1 MKSFP
6 DIIISYLELLRFRM
20 AGKDSTSSDLK
31 RSLGLR
37 HVFVLSTGGT
47 ISAGLFFLPS
57 FAVDKAG
64 PSAVL
69 AYLVAGLLAL
79 PAMLSVSELSTAM
92 PRAGGLYYFLARAL
106 GPAGGTLSGVST
118 WVSLVMKDAFA
129 LVGMSAYLNLIVD
142 LPAKPTAIC
151 LIAFFTILNIVGSK
165 TSASLQMGMVAFL
178 LAVMGWYM
186 IAGIPEASNGLGDF
200 DPFFTSGSGG
210 FIAAIGLVFISY
222 GGLTKV
228 ASIAEEVED
237 PSKNIPLG
245 VILSLIVST
254 IVYTVGV
261 LVAVAAVPAETLIT
275 DQAPLH
281 TAAEYFMPAIGAGF
295 VIAAALAAFASAAN
309 AGILAAARY
318 PMAMSRDGLMNSR
331 FLELSRFGTPVWG
344 IVLTGAGMG
353 FVVVAFGA
361 GAIAKLAS
369 AFVLVKLG
377 LVNLAVIV
385 LRSAKISSYAPGFK
399 TPFYPFTQIVGIC
412 ISIYLIVKLGTFP
425 LLLVC
430 AATLMTLLWYHFIG
444 KKKAT
449 QKAGAIHHIYERLGR
464 SADTSVDREISAA
477 MQSHGLRSEDDY
489 AGLVARASV
498 LYVPK
503 DGDINLAA
511 TRASQVLSNRIGIE
525 AEKVNEQF
533 LKSGS
538 LWIQPSK
545 THPTATPVAFF
556 DDAVDDHLV
565 IVKSEAGIIIP
576 VEWGGRNERVNALF
590 FLAGTTAK
598 PGRVLRL
605 AGELAGYLDDDK
617 SAVSLDAAHEAEVK
631 DGLLPGLE
639 IGQYPLLPETSM
651 RSLIGKKVG
660 DLTLDKDLHI
670 EAIRRGETV
679 LRADPSTELI
689 ADDQL
694 TIIGPIGELPGSEEL
709 ADSV

>member
-1 MKSFP
+1 
-6 DIIISYLELLRFRM
+6 M
-20 AGKDSTSSDLK
+20 AGKDSSSSDLQ

-178 LAVMGWYM
+178 LGIMGWYM
-186 IAGIPEASNGLGDF
+186 IAGLPDTNSGLGDF
-200 DPFFTSGSGG
+200 DPFFASGSGG
-210 FIAAIGLVFISY
+210 FVAAIGLVFVSY

-245 VILSLIVST
+245 VIVSLFVST
-254 IVYTVGV
+254 VVYTVGV
-261 LVAVAAVPAETLIT
+261 LVAVAVVPADDLIV

-281 TAAEYFMPAIGAGF
+281 TAAEYFMPAVGAGF

-318 PMAMSRDGLMNSR
+318 PMAMSRDGLMSTK
-331 FLELSRFGTPVWG
+331 FLELSRFGTPIWG
-344 IVLTGAGMG
+344 IILTGAGMS
-353 FVVVAFGA
+353 FVVIAFGA

-369 AFVLVKLG
+369 AFVLVKLA

-399 TPFYPFTQIVGIC
+399 TPLYPFTQILGIG
-412 ISIYLIVKLGTFP
+412 ISLYLIVKLGSFP
-425 LLLVC
+425 LILVC
-430 AATLMTLLWYHFIG
+430 AATLLTLIWYHFIG

-449 QKAGAIHHIYERLGR
+449 QTAGAIHHIYERLGR
-464 SADTSVDREISAA
+464 AADTSVDREISAA

-489 AGLVARASV
+489 AGLIARASV
-498 LYVPK
+498 LYVPN
-503 DGDINLAA
+503 DGDIDLAA
-511 TRASQVLSNRIGIE
+511 TRASQVLGHRIGID
-525 AEKVNEQF
+525 ADTVNEQF
-533 LKSGS
+533 LETGS
-538 LWIQPSK
+538 LWIQPSQ

-556 DDAVDDHLV
+556 DDAEDDHLV
-565 IVKSEAGIIIP
+565 IVKSEAGIVIP
-576 VEWGGRNERVNALF
+576 AEWGGRNERVNALF
-590 FLAGTTAK
+590 FLAGTTVK
-598 PGRVLRL
+598 PGRALRL
-605 AGELAGYLDDDK
+605 AGELAGYLDDNK

-639 IGQYPLLPETSM
+639 IGQYPLLPETAL
-651 RSLIGKKVG
+651 RSLIGKRVG

-670 EAIRRGETV
+670 EAIRRDERV
-679 LRADPSTELI
+679 LRADPDTELL

-694 TIIGPIGELPGSEEL
+694 TIIGPIGELPGSDEL
-709 ADSV
+709 ANSA

>member
-1 MKSFP
+1 
-6 DIIISYLELLRFRM
+6 M
-20 AGKDSTSSDLK
+20 AGKDSSAKDLQ

-151 LIAFFTILNIVGSK
+151 LIAFFTILNIIGSK

-178 LAVMGWYM
+178 LIIMGWYM
-186 IAGIPEASNGLGDF
+186 VAGLPDTNSGLGDF

-210 FIAAIGLVFISY
+210 FIAAIGLVFVSY

-237 PSKNIPLG
+237 PSRNIPLG

-254 IVYTVGV
+254 VIYTVGV
-261 LVAVAAVPAETLIT
+261 LVAVAVVPASDLIE
-275 DQAPLH
+275 DEAPLH
-281 TAAEYFMPAIGAGF
+281 TAAEYFMPAAGAGF
-295 VIAAALAAFASAAN
+295 VIAAALVAFAAAAN

-318 PMAMSRDGLMNSR
+318 PMAMSRDGLMHTK
-331 FLELSRFGTPVWG
+331 FLELSKFGTPIWG
-344 IVLTGAGMG
+344 IILTGAGMA
-353 FVVVAFGA
+353 FVVLVFGA

-369 AFVLVKLG
+369 AFVLVKLA

-399 TPFYPFTQIVGIC
+399 TPLYPFTQIIGIA
-412 ISIYLIVKLGTFP
+412 ISLYLIVKLGTFP
-425 LLLVC
+425 FLLVC
-430 AATLMTLLWYHFIG
+430 VATLATLLWYQFIG
-444 KKKAT
+444 AKKVT
-449 QKAGAIHHIYERLGR
+449 QSAGAIHHIYERLGR
-464 SADTSVDREISAA
+464 AADTSVDREISAA

-489 AGLVARASV
+489 AGLIARASV
-498 LYVPK
+498 LSVPH
-503 DGDINLAA
+503 DGDIDLAA
-511 TRASQVLSNRIGIE
+511 TRASQVLGNRIGID
-525 AEKVNEQF
+525 ADKVNDRF
-533 LKSGS
+533 LETGS
-538 LWIQPSK
+538 LWIQPSQ

-556 DDAVDDHLV
+556 DAAEDDHLV
-565 IVKSEAGIIIP
+565 IVKSEEGITIP
-576 VEWGGRNERVNALF
+576 AEWGGRNERVNALF

-598 PGRVLRL
+598 PGRALRL
-605 AGELAGYLDDDK
+605 AGELAGYLDDNK
-617 SAVSLDAAHEAEVK
+617 SAVSLDATHEAQVK
-631 DGLLPGLE
+631 DALLPGLE
-639 IGQYPLLPETSM
+639 IGQYPLLPETTM

-660 DLTLDKDLHI
+660 DLDLDTDLHI
-670 EAIRRGETV
+670 EAIRRGEQV
-679 LRADPSTELI
+679 LRADLDTELL

-694 TIIGPIGELPGSEEL
+694 TIIGPAGELPGTDEL
-709 ADSV
+709 ANSV

>member
-1 MKSFP
+1 
-6 DIIISYLELLRFRM
+6 M
-20 AGKDSTSSDLK
+20 AGKDSSAKDLQ

-151 LIAFFTILNIVGSK
+151 LIAFFTILNIIGSK

-178 LAVMGWYM
+178 LIIMGWYM
-186 IAGIPEASNGLGDF
+186 VAGLPDTNSGLGDF
-200 DPFFTSGSGG
+200 DPFFNSGSGG
-210 FIAAIGLVFISY
+210 FIAAIGLVFVSY

-237 PSKNIPLG
+237 PSRNIPLG

-254 IVYTVGV
+254 VIYTVGV
-261 LVAVAAVPAETLIT
+261 LVAVAVVPASDLIE
-275 DQAPLH
+275 DEAPLH
-281 TAAEYFMPAIGAGF
+281 TAAEYFMPAAGAGF
-295 VIAAALAAFASAAN
+295 VIAAALVAFAAAAN

-318 PMAMSRDGLMNSR
+318 PMAMSRDGLMHTK
-331 FLELSRFGTPVWG
+331 FLELSKFGTPIWG
-344 IVLTGAGMG
+344 IILTGAGMA
-353 FVVVAFGA
+353 FVVLVFGA

-369 AFVLVKLG
+369 AFVLVKLA

-399 TPFYPFTQIVGIC
+399 TPLYPFTQIIGIA
-412 ISIYLIVKLGTFP
+412 ISLYLIVKLGTFP
-425 LLLVC
+425 FLLVC
-430 AATLMTLLWYHFIG
+430 VATLATLLWYQFIG
-444 KKKAT
+444 AKKVT
-449 QKAGAIHHIYERLGR
+449 QSAGAIHHIYERLGR
-464 SADTSVDREISAA
+464 AADTSVDREISAA

-489 AGLVARASV
+489 AGLIARASV
-498 LYVPK
+498 LSVPH
-503 DGDINLAA
+503 DGDIDLAA
-511 TRASQVLSNRIGIE
+511 TRASQVLGNRIGID
-525 AEKVNEQF
+525 ADTVNDRF
-533 LKSGS
+533 LETGS
-538 LWIQPSK
+538 LWIQPSQ

-556 DDAVDDHLV
+556 DAAEDDHLV
-565 IVKSEAGIIIP
+565 IVKSEEGITIP
-576 VEWGGRNERVNALF
+576 AEWGGRNERVNALF

-598 PGRVLRL
+598 PGRALRL
-605 AGELAGYLDDDK
+605 AGELAGYLDDNK
-617 SAVSLDAAHEAEVK
+617 SAVSLDATHEAQVK
-631 DGLLPGLE
+631 DALLPGLE
-639 IGQYPLLPETSM
+639 IGQYPLLPETTM

-660 DLTLDKDLHI
+660 DLDLDTDLHI
-670 EAIRRGETV
+670 EAIRRGEQV
-679 LRADPSTELI
+679 LRADLDTELI

-694 TIIGPIGELPGSEEL
+694 TIIGPAGELPGTDEL
-709 ADSV
+709 ANSV

>member
-1 MKSFP
+1 
-6 DIIISYLELLRFRM
+6 M
-20 AGKDSTSSDLK
+20 AGKDSSSSDLQ

-79 PAMLSVSELSTAM
+79 PDMLSVSELSTAM

-106 GPAGGTLSGVST
+106 GPAGGTLSAVST
-118 WVSLVMKDAFA
+118 WVSLIMKDAFA

-151 LIAFFTILNIVGSK
+151 LIAFFTVLNIVGSK

-178 LAVMGWYM
+178 LGIMGWYM
-186 IAGIPEASNGLGDF
+186 IAGLPDTNSGLGDF
-200 DPFFTSGSGG
+200 DPFFTSGSSG
-210 FIAAIGLVFISY
+210 FVAAIGLVFVSY

-245 VILSLIVST
+245 VIVSLFVST
-254 IVYTVGV
+254 VVYTVGV
-261 LVAVAAVPAETLIT
+261 LVAVAVVPADDLIV

-281 TAAEYFMPAIGAGF
+281 TAAEYFMPAVGAGF

-318 PMAMSRDGLMNSR
+318 PMAMSRDGLMSTK
-331 FLELSRFGTPVWG
+331 FLELSRFGTPIWG
-344 IVLTGAGMG
+344 IILTGAGMS
-353 FVVVAFGA
+353 FVVIAFGA

-369 AFVLVKLG
+369 AFVLVKLA

-399 TPFYPFTQIVGIC
+399 TPLYPFTQILGIG
-412 ISIYLIVKLGTFP
+412 ISLYLIVKLGSFP
-425 LLLVC
+425 LILVC
-430 AATLMTLLWYHFIG
+430 AATLLTLIWYHFIG
-444 KKKAT
+444 KTKAT
-449 QKAGAIHHIYERLGR
+449 QTAGAIHHIYERLGR
-464 SADTSVDREISAA
+464 AADTSVDREISAA

-489 AGLVARASV
+489 AGLIARASV
-498 LYVPK
+498 LYVPN
-503 DGDINLAA
+503 DGDIDLAA
-511 TRASQVLSNRIGIE
+511 TRASQVLGHRIGID
-525 AEKVNEQF
+525 ADTVNEQF
-533 LKSGS
+533 LETGS
-538 LWIQPSK
+538 LWIQPSQ

-556 DDAVDDHLV
+556 DDAEDDHLV
-565 IVKSEAGIIIP
+565 IVKSEAGIVIP
-576 VEWGGRNERVNALF
+576 AEWGGRNERVNALF
-590 FLAGTTAK
+590 FLAGTTVK
-598 PGRVLRL
+598 PGRALRL
-605 AGELAGYLDDDK
+605 AGELAGYLDDNK

-639 IGQYPLLPETSM
+639 IGQYPLLPETAL
-651 RSLIGKKVG
+651 RSLIGKRVG

-670 EAIRRGETV
+670 EAIRRDERV
-679 LRADPSTELI
+679 LRADPDTELL

-694 TIIGPIGELPGSEEL
+694 TIIGPIGELPGSDEL
-709 ADSV
+709 ANSA

>member
-1 MKSFP
+1 
-6 DIIISYLELLRFRM
+6 M
-20 AGKDSTSSDLK
+20 AGKDSSAKDLQ

-151 LIAFFTILNIVGSK
+151 LIAFFTILNIIGSK

-178 LAVMGWYM
+178 LIIMGWYM
-186 IAGIPEASNGLGDF
+186 VAGLPDTNSGLGDF

-210 FIAAIGLVFISY
+210 FIAAIGLVFVSY

-237 PSKNIPLG
+237 PSRNIPLG

-254 IVYTVGV
+254 VIYTVGV
-261 LVAVAAVPAETLIT
+261 LVAVAVVPASDLIE
-275 DQAPLH
+275 DEAPLH
-281 TAAEYFMPAIGAGF
+281 TAAEYFMPAAGAGF
-295 VIAAALAAFASAAN
+295 VIAAALVAFAAAAN

-318 PMAMSRDGLMNSR
+318 PMAMSRDGLMHTK
-331 FLELSRFGTPVWG
+331 FLELSKFGTPIWG
-344 IVLTGAGMG
+344 IILTGAGMA
-353 FVVVAFGA
+353 FVVLVFGA

-369 AFVLVKLG
+369 AFVLVKLA

-399 TPFYPFTQIVGIC
+399 TPLYPFTQIIGIA
-412 ISIYLIVKLGTFP
+412 ISLYLIVKLGTFP
-425 LLLVC
+425 FLLVC
-430 AATLMTLLWYHFIG
+430 VATLATLLWYQFIG
-444 KKKAT
+444 AKKVT
-449 QKAGAIHHIYERLGR
+449 QSAGAIHHIYERLGR
-464 SADTSVDREISAA
+464 AADTSVDREISAA

-489 AGLVARASV
+489 AGLIARASV
-498 LYVPK
+498 LSVPH
-503 DGDINLAA
+503 DGDIDLAA
-511 TRASQVLSNRIGIE
+511 TRASQVLGNRIGID
-525 AEKVNEQF
+525 ADKVNDRF
-533 LKSGS
+533 LETGS
-538 LWIQPSK
+538 LWIQPSQ

-556 DDAVDDHLV
+556 DAAEDDHLV
-565 IVKSEAGIIIP
+565 IVKSEEGITIP
-576 VEWGGRNERVNALF
+576 AEWGGRNERVNALF

-598 PGRVLRL
+598 PGRALRL
-605 AGELAGYLDDDK
+605 AGELAGYLDDNK
-617 SAVSLDAAHEAEVK
+617 SAVSLDATHEAQVK
-631 DGLLPGLE
+631 DALLPGLE
-639 IGQYPLLPETSM
+639 IGQYPLLPETTM
-651 RSLIGKKVG
+651 RTLIGKKVG
-660 DLTLDKDLHI
+660 DLDLDTDLHI
-670 EAIRRGETV
+670 EAIRRGEQV
-679 LRADPSTELI
+679 LRADLDTELL

-694 TIIGPIGELPGSEEL
+694 TIIGPAGELPDTDEL
-709 ADSV
+709 ANSV

>member
-1 MKSFP
+1 
-6 DIIISYLELLRFRM
+6 M
-20 AGKDSTSSDLK
+20 AGKDSSSSDLQ

-106 GPAGGTLSGVST
+106 GPAGGTLSAVST

-151 LIAFFTILNIVGSK
+151 LIAFFTVLNIVGSK

-178 LAVMGWYM
+178 LGIMGWYM
-186 IAGIPEASNGLGDF
+186 IAGLPDTNSGLGDF
-200 DPFFTSGSGG
+200 DPFFTSGSSG
-210 FIAAIGLVFISY
+210 FIAAIGLVFVSY

-245 VILSLIVST
+245 VIVSLFVST
-254 IVYTVGV
+254 VVYTVGV
-261 LVAVAAVPAETLIT
+261 LVAVAVVPADDLIV

-281 TAAEYFMPAIGAGF
+281 TAAEYFMPAVGAGF

-318 PMAMSRDGLMNSR
+318 PMAMSRDGLMSTK
-331 FLELSRFGTPVWG
+331 FLELSRFGTPIWG
-344 IVLTGAGMG
+344 IILTGAGMS
-353 FVVVAFGA
+353 FVVIAFGA

-369 AFVLVKLG
+369 AFVLVKLA

-399 TPFYPFTQIVGIC
+399 TPLYPFTQILGIG
-412 ISIYLIVKLGTFP
+412 ISLYLIVKLGSFP
-425 LLLVC
+425 LILVC
-430 AATLMTLLWYHFIG
+430 AATLLTLIWYHFIG

-449 QKAGAIHHIYERLGR
+449 QTAGAIHHIYERLGR
-464 SADTSVDREISAA
+464 AADTSVDREISAA

-489 AGLVARASV
+489 AGLIARASV
-498 LYVPK
+498 LYVPN
-503 DGDINLAA
+503 DGDIDLAA
-511 TRASQVLSNRIGIE
+511 TRASQVLGHRIGID
-525 AEKVNEQF
+525 ADTVNEQF
-533 LKSGS
+533 LETGS
-538 LWIQPSK
+538 LWIQPSQ

-556 DDAVDDHLV
+556 DDAEDDHLV
-565 IVKSEAGIIIP
+565 IVKSEAGIVIP
-576 VEWGGRNERVNALF
+576 AEWGGRNERVNALF

-598 PGRVLRL
+598 PGRALRL
-605 AGELAGYLDDDK
+605 AGELAGYLDDNK

-639 IGQYPLLPETSM
+639 IGQYPLLPETAL
-651 RSLIGKKVG
+651 RSLIGKRVG

-670 EAIRRGETV
+670 EAIRRDERV
-679 LRADPSTELI
+679 LRADPDTELL

-694 TIIGPIGELPGSEEL
+694 TIIGPIGELPGSDEL
-709 ADSV
+709 ANSA

>member
-1 MKSFP
+1 
-6 DIIISYLELLRFRM
+6 M
-20 AGKDSTSSDLK
+20 ADKDSSAKDLQ

-151 LIAFFTILNIVGSK
+151 LIAFFTILNIIGSK

-178 LAVMGWYM
+178 LIIMGWYM
-186 IAGIPEASNGLGDF
+186 VAGLPDTNSGLGDF

-210 FIAAIGLVFISY
+210 FIAAIGLVFVSY

-237 PSKNIPLG
+237 PSRNIPLG

-254 IVYTVGV
+254 VIYTVGV
-261 LVAVAAVPAETLIT
+261 LVAVAVVPASDLIE
-275 DQAPLH
+275 DEAPLH
-281 TAAEYFMPAIGAGF
+281 TAAEYFMPAAGAGF
-295 VIAAALAAFASAAN
+295 VIAAALVAFAAAAN

-318 PMAMSRDGLMNSR
+318 PMAMSRDGLMHTK
-331 FLELSRFGTPVWG
+331 FLELSKFGTPIWG
-344 IVLTGAGMG
+344 IILTGAGMA
-353 FVVVAFGA
+353 FVVLVFGA

-369 AFVLVKLG
+369 AFVLVKLA

-399 TPFYPFTQIVGIC
+399 TPLYPFTQIIGIA
-412 ISIYLIVKLGTFP
+412 ISLYLIVKLGTFP
-425 LLLVC
+425 FLLVC
-430 AATLMTLLWYHFIG
+430 VATLATLLWYQFIG
-444 KKKAT
+444 AKKVT
-449 QKAGAIHHIYERLGR
+449 QSAGAIHHIYERLGR
-464 SADTSVDREISAA
+464 AADTSVDREISAA

-489 AGLVARASV
+489 AGLIARASV
-498 LYVPK
+498 LSVPH
-503 DGDINLAA
+503 DGDIDLAA
-511 TRASQVLSNRIGIE
+511 TRASQVLGNRIGID
-525 AEKVNEQF
+525 ADTVNDRF
-533 LKSGS
+533 LETGS
-538 LWIQPSK
+538 LWIQPSQ

-556 DDAVDDHLV
+556 DAAEDDHLV
-565 IVKSEAGIIIP
+565 IVKSEEGITIP
-576 VEWGGRNERVNALF
+576 AEWGGRNERVNALF

-598 PGRVLRL
+598 PGRALRL
-605 AGELAGYLDDDK
+605 AGELAGYLDDNK
-617 SAVSLDAAHEAEVK
+617 SAVSLDATHEAQVK
-631 DGLLPGLE
+631 DALLPGLE
-639 IGQYPLLPETSM
+639 IGQYPLLPETTM
-651 RSLIGKKVG
+651 RTLIGKKVG
-660 DLTLDKDLHI
+660 DLDLDTDLHI
-670 EAIRRGETV
+670 EAIRRGEQV
-679 LRADPSTELI
+679 LRADLDTELL

-694 TIIGPIGELPGSEEL
+694 TIIGPAGELPGTDEL
-709 ADSV
+709 ANSV

>member
-1 MKSFP
+1 
-6 DIIISYLELLRFRM
+6 M
-20 AGKDSTSSDLK
+20 ASKDSSSTDLE

-151 LIAFFTILNIVGSK
+151 LIAFFTALNIVGSK
-165 TSASLQMGMVAFL
+165 TSASIQMGMVAFL
-178 LAVMGWYM
+178 LAVMAWYM
-186 IAGIPEASNGLGDF
+186 IAGLPETSSGLGDF

-210 FIAAIGLVFISY
+210 FIAAIGLVFVSY

-237 PSKNIPLG
+237 PSRNIPLG

-261 LVAVAAVPAETLIT
+261 LVAVAVVPAGDLIT
-275 DQAPLH
+275 DKAPLH
-281 TAAEYFMPAIGAGF
+281 TAAEMFMSSAGAGF
-295 VIAAALAAFASAAN
+295 IIAAAMVAFAAAAN

-318 PMAMSRDGLMNSR
+318 PMAMSRDGLMSPR
-331 FLELSRFGTPVWG
+331 FLEMSRFGTPLWG
-344 IVLTGAGMG
+344 IILTGAGMV
-353 FVVVAFGA
+353 FIVVAFGA

-369 AFVLVKLG
+369 AFVLVKLA

-385 LRSAKISSYAPGFK
+385 LRSAKISSYAPGFR
-399 TPFYPFTQIVGIC
+399 TPLYPFTQLVGIG
-412 ISIYLIVKLGTFP
+412 ISLYLIVKLGTFP

-430 AATLMTLLWYHFIG
+430 GATVATLLWYQIFGRDRVTHS
-444 KKKAT
+444 
-449 QKAGAIHHIYERLGR
+449 AGAIHHVFKRFGEA
-464 SADTSVDREISAA
+464 ADTRVDREISAA

-489 AGLVARASV
+489 AGLIARAAVISI
-498 LYVPK
+498 PA
-503 DGDINLAA
+503 DGDISDAA
-511 TRASQVLSNRIGIE
+511 TRASQVLGNRIGTG
-525 AEKVNEQF
+525 AEQVNERF
-533 LKSGS
+533 LETGS
-538 LWIQPSK
+538 LWIQPSE

-556 DDAVDDHLV
+556 DESEDDHLV
-565 IVKSEAGIIIP
+565 IVRSENGIVIP
-576 VEWGGRNERVNALF
+576 SEWGGRNERVNALF
-590 FLAGTTAK
+590 FLAGTSKK
-598 PGRVLRL
+598 PGRALRL
-605 AGELAGYLDDDK
+605 AGELADYLHGGA
-617 SAVSLDAAHEAEVK
+617 SAISKDAAYESEVK
-631 DGLLPGLE
+631 QALLPGLE
-639 IGQYPLLPETSM
+639 IGQYPLLPETAM
-651 RSLIGKKVG
+651 GSLIGRRVG
-660 DLTLDKDLHI
+660 EINLHAELHI
-670 EAIRRGETV
+670 EAIRRGESV
-679 LRADPSTELI
+679 LRADPETVLM

-694 TIIGPIGELPGSEEL
+694 TIIGPTGMLPGGEDIANML
-709 ADSV
+709 

>member
-1 MKSFP
+1 
-6 DIIISYLELLRFRM
+6 M

>member
-186 IAGIPEASNGLGDF
+186 IAGTPEVSNGLGDF

-660 DLTLDKDLHI
+660 DLTLDKDLHV

>member
-1 MKSFP
+1 
-6 DIIISYLELLRFRM
+6 M
-20 AGKDSTSSDLK
+20 AGKDSSSSDLQ

-106 GPAGGTLSGVST
+106 GPAGGTLSAVST
-118 WVSLVMKDAFA
+118 WVSLIMKDAFA

-151 LIAFFTILNIVGSK
+151 LIAFFTVLNIVGSK

-178 LAVMGWYM
+178 LGIMGWYM
-186 IAGIPEASNGLGDF
+186 IAGLPDTNSGLGDF
-200 DPFFTSGSGG
+200 DPFFTSGSSG
-210 FIAAIGLVFISY
+210 FVAAIGLVFVSY

-237 PSKNIPLG
+237 PSRNIPLG
-245 VILSLIVST
+245 VIVSLFVST

-261 LVAVAAVPAETLIT
+261 LVAVAVVPADDLIV

-281 TAAEYFMPAIGAGF
+281 TAAEYFMPAVGAGF

-318 PMAMSRDGLMNSR
+318 PMAMSRDGLMSIK
-331 FLELSRFGTPVWG
+331 FLELSRFGTPIWG
-344 IVLTGAGMG
+344 IILTGAGMS
-353 FVVVAFGA
+353 FVVIAFGA

-369 AFVLVKLG
+369 AFVLVKLA

-399 TPFYPFTQIVGIC
+399 TPLYPFTQILGIG
-412 ISIYLIVKLGTFP
+412 ISLYLIVKLGSFP
-425 LLLVC
+425 LILVC
-430 AATLMTLLWYHFIG
+430 AATLLTLIWYHFIG

-449 QKAGAIHHIYERLGR
+449 QTAGAIHHIYERLGR
-464 SADTSVDREISAA
+464 AADTSVDREISAA

-489 AGLVARASV
+489 AGLIARASV
-498 LYVPK
+498 LYVPN
-503 DGDINLAA
+503 DGDIDLAA
-511 TRASQVLSNRIGIE
+511 TRASQVLGHRIGID
-525 AEKVNEQF
+525 ADTVNDQF
-533 LKSGS
+533 LETGS
-538 LWIQPSK
+538 LWIQPSQ
-545 THPTATPVAFF
+545 TYPTATPVAFF
-556 DDAVDDHLV
+556 DDAEDDHLV
-565 IVKSEAGIIIP
+565 IVKSEAGIVIP
-576 VEWGGRNERVNALF
+576 AEWGGRNERVNALF
-590 FLAGTTAK
+590 FLAGTTVK
-598 PGRVLRL
+598 PGRALRL
-605 AGELAGYLDDDK
+605 AGELAGYLDDNK

-639 IGQYPLLPETSM
+639 IGQYPLLPETAL
-651 RSLIGKKVG
+651 RSLIGKRVG

-670 EAIRRGETV
+670 EAIRRDERV
-679 LRADPSTELI
+679 LRADPDTELL

-694 TIIGPIGELPGSEEL
+694 TIIGPIGELPGSDEL
-709 ADSV
+709 ANSA

>member
-1 MKSFP
+1 
-6 DIIISYLELLRFRM
+6 M
-20 AGKDSTSSDLK
+20 ADKDSSAKDLQ

-151 LIAFFTILNIVGSK
+151 LIAFFTILNIIGSK

-178 LAVMGWYM
+178 LIVMGWYM
-186 IAGIPEASNGLGDF
+186 VAGLPDTNSGLGDF

-210 FIAAIGLVFISY
+210 FIAAIGLVFVSY
-222 GGLTKV
+222 GGLTQV

-237 PSKNIPLG
+237 PSRNIPLG

-254 IVYTVGV
+254 VIYTVGV
-261 LVAVAAVPAETLIT
+261 LVAVAVVPASDLIE
-275 DQAPLH
+275 DESPLH
-281 TAAEYFMPAIGAGF
+281 TAAKYFIPAVGAGF
-295 VIAAALAAFASAAN
+295 VIAAALVAFAAAAN

-318 PMAMSRDGLMNSR
+318 PMAMSRDGLMHTK
-331 FLELSRFGTPVWG
+331 FLELSKFGTPIWG
-344 IVLTGAGMG
+344 IILTGAGMA
-353 FVVVAFGA
+353 FVVLVFGA

-369 AFVLVKLG
+369 AFVLVKLA

-399 TPFYPFTQIVGIC
+399 TPLYPFTQIIGIA
-412 ISIYLIVKLGTFP
+412 ISLYLIVKLGTFP
-425 LLLVC
+425 FLLVC
-430 AATLMTLLWYHFIG
+430 VATLATLLWYQFIG
-444 KKKAT
+444 AKKVT
-449 QKAGAIHHIYERLGR
+449 QSAGAIHHIYERLGR
-464 SADTSVDREISAA
+464 AADTSVDREISAA

-489 AGLVARASV
+489 AGLIARASV
-498 LYVPK
+498 LSVPH
-503 DGDINLAA
+503 DGDIDLAA
-511 TRASQVLSNRIGIE
+511 TRASQVLGNRIGID
-525 AEKVNEQF
+525 ADKVNDRF
-533 LKSGS
+533 LETGS
-538 LWIQPSK
+538 LWIQPSQ

-556 DDAVDDHLV
+556 DAAEDDHLV
-565 IVKSEAGIIIP
+565 IVKSEEGITIP
-576 VEWGGRNERVNALF
+576 AEWGGRNERVNALF

-598 PGRVLRL
+598 PGRALRL
-605 AGELAGYLDDDK
+605 AGELAGYLDDNK
-617 SAVSLDAAHEAEVK
+617 SAVSLDATHEAQVK
-631 DGLLPGLE
+631 DALLPGLE
-639 IGQYPLLPETSM
+639 IGQYPLLPETTM
-651 RSLIGKKVG
+651 RTLIGKKVG
-660 DLTLDKDLHI
+660 DLDLDTDLHI
-670 EAIRRGETV
+670 EAIRRGEQV
-679 LRADPSTELI
+679 LRADLDTELL

-694 TIIGPIGELPGSEEL
+694 TIIGPAGELPGTDEL
-709 ADSV
+709 ANSV

>member
-1 MKSFP
+1 
-6 DIIISYLELLRFRM
+6 M
-20 AGKDSTSSDLK
+20 AGKDSSAKDLQ

-151 LIAFFTILNIVGSK
+151 LIAFFTILNIIGSK

-178 LAVMGWYM
+178 LVIMGWYM
-186 IAGIPEASNGLGDF
+186 VAGLPDTNSGLGDF

-210 FIAAIGLVFISY
+210 FIAAIGLVFVSY

-237 PSKNIPLG
+237 PSRNIPLG

-254 IVYTVGV
+254 VIYTVGV
-261 LVAVAAVPAETLIT
+261 LVAVAVVPASDLIE
-275 DQAPLH
+275 DEAPLH
-281 TAAEYFMPAIGAGF
+281 TAAEYFMPAAGAGF
-295 VIAAALAAFASAAN
+295 VIAAALVAFAAAAN

-318 PMAMSRDGLMNSR
+318 PMAMSRDGLMHTK
-331 FLELSRFGTPVWG
+331 FLELSKFGTPIWG
-344 IVLTGAGMG
+344 IILTGAGMA
-353 FVVVAFGA
+353 FVVLVFGA

-369 AFVLVKLG
+369 AFVLVKLA

-399 TPFYPFTQIVGIC
+399 TPLYPFTQIIGIA
-412 ISIYLIVKLGTFP
+412 ISLYLIVKLGTFP
-425 LLLVC
+425 FLLVC
-430 AATLMTLLWYHFIG
+430 VATLATLLWYQFIG
-444 KKKAT
+444 AKKVT
-449 QKAGAIHHIYERLGR
+449 QSAGAIHHIYERLGR
-464 SADTSVDREISAA
+464 AADTSVDREISAA

-489 AGLVARASV
+489 AGLIARASV
-498 LYVPK
+498 LSVPH
-503 DGDINLAA
+503 DGDIDLAA
-511 TRASQVLSNRIGIE
+511 TRASQVLGNRIGID
-525 AEKVNEQF
+525 ADKVNDRF
-533 LKSGS
+533 LETGS
-538 LWIQPSK
+538 LWIQPSQ

-556 DDAVDDHLV
+556 DAAEDDHLV
-565 IVKSEAGIIIP
+565 IVKSEEGITIP
-576 VEWGGRNERVNALF
+576 AEWGGRNERVNALF

-598 PGRVLRL
+598 PGRALRL
-605 AGELAGYLDDDK
+605 AGELAGYLDDNK
-617 SAVSLDAAHEAEVK
+617 SAVSLDATHEAQVK
-631 DGLLPGLE
+631 DALLPGLE
-639 IGQYPLLPETSM
+639 IDQYPLLPETTM
-651 RSLIGKKVG
+651 RTLIGKKVG
-660 DLTLDKDLHI
+660 DLDLDTDLHI
-670 EAIRRGETV
+670 EAIRRGEQV
-679 LRADPSTELI
+679 LRADLDTELL

-694 TIIGPIGELPGSEEL
+694 TIIGPAGELPGTDEL
-709 ADSV
+709 ANSV

>member
-1 MKSFP
+1 
-6 DIIISYLELLRFRM
+6 M
-20 AGKDSTSSDLK
+20 AGKDSSSSDLQ

-69 AYLVAGLLAL
+69 AYLIAGLLAL

-178 LAVMGWYM
+178 LGIMGWYM
-186 IAGIPEASNGLGDF
+186 IAGLPDTNSGLGDF

-210 FIAAIGLVFISY
+210 FVAAIGLVFVSY

-245 VILSLIVST
+245 VIVSLFVST
-254 IVYTVGV
+254 VVYTVGV
-261 LVAVAAVPAETLIT
+261 LVAVAVVPADDLIV

-281 TAAEYFMPAIGAGF
+281 TAAEYFMPAVGAGF

-318 PMAMSRDGLMNSR
+318 PMAMSRDGLMSTK
-331 FLELSRFGTPVWG
+331 FLELSRFGTPIWG
-344 IVLTGAGMG
+344 IILTGAGMS

-369 AFVLVKLG
+369 AFVLVKLA

-399 TPFYPFTQIVGIC
+399 TPLYPFTQILGIG
-412 ISIYLIVKLGTFP
+412 ISLFLIVKLGSFP

-430 AATLMTLLWYHFIG
+430 AATLLTLVWYHFIG

-464 SADTSVDREISAA
+464 AADTSVDREISAA

-489 AGLVARASV
+489 AGLIARASV
-498 LYVPK
+498 LYVPN
-503 DGDINLAA
+503 DGDIDLAA
-511 TRASQVLSNRIGIE
+511 TRASQVLSYRIGID
-525 AEKVNEQF
+525 ADTVNEQF
-533 LKSGS
+533 LETGS
-538 LWIQPSK
+538 LWIQPSQ

-556 DDAVDDHLV
+556 DDAEDDHLV
-565 IVKSEAGIIIP
+565 IVKSEAGIRIP
-576 VEWGGRNERVNALF
+576 AEWGGRNERVNALF

-598 PGRVLRL
+598 PGRALRL
-605 AGELAGYLDDDK
+605 AGELAGYLDDNK

-639 IGQYPLLPETSM
+639 IGQYPLLPETAM
-651 RSLIGKKVG
+651 RSLIGKKIE
-660 DLTLDKDLHI
+660 DLILDKDLHI

-679 LRADPSTELI
+679 LRADPDTELL

-694 TIIGPIGELPGSEEL
+694 TIIGPIGELPDTDEL
-709 ADSV
+709 ANSV

>member
-1 MKSFP
+1 
-6 DIIISYLELLRFRM
+6 M
-20 AGKDSTSSDLK
+20 AGKESLSSDLK
-31 RSLGLR
+31 RSLGLGTF
-37 HVFVLSTGGT
+37 FVLSTGGT

-69 AYLVAGLLAL
+69 AYLVAGLLAI

-151 LIAFFTILNIVGSK
+151 LIAFFTVLNIIGSK
-165 TSASLQMGMVAFL
+165 TSASIQMGMVAFL
-178 LAVMGWYM
+178 LAIMGWYM
-186 IAGIPEASNGLGDF
+186 ITGLPETSTGMGEF
-200 DPFFTSGSGG
+200 DPFFSSGSGG
-210 FIAAIGLVFISY
+210 FIAAIGLVFVSY

-237 PSKNIPLG
+237 PSRNIPLG

-254 IVYTVGV
+254 VVYTVGV
-261 LVAVAAVPAETLIT
+261 LVVVAVVPANDLIT
-275 DQAPLH
+275 DQVPIH
-281 TAAEYFMPAIGAGF
+281 TAAEMFMPAVGAGF

-318 PMAMSRDGLMNSR
+318 PMAMSRDGLMSPK
-331 FLELSRFGTPVWG
+331 FMEMTRFGTPLWG
-344 IVLTGAGMG
+344 IILTGAGMG
-353 FVVVAFGA
+353 FIVIAFGA

-385 LRSAKISSYAPGFK
+385 LRSARISSYAPGFR
-399 TPFYPFTQIVGIC
+399 TPFYPVTQIIGIGV
-412 ISIYLIVKLGTFP
+412 SLYLIIKLGAFP

-430 AATLMTLLWYHFIG
+430 GATVATLLWYHFFG
-444 KKKAT
+444 KKKVT
-449 QKAGAIHHIYERLGR
+449 QSSGAIHQIFERLGQA
-464 SADTSVDREISAA
+464 ADTSVDREISAA

-489 AGLVARASV
+489 AGLIARASV
-498 LYVPK
+498 ISVPS
-503 DGDINLAA
+503 DGDIDIAA
-511 TRASQVLSNRIGIE
+511 TRASQVLGNRMGID
-525 AEKVNEQF
+525 AERVNECF
-533 LKSGS
+533 LETGS
-538 LWIQPSK
+538 LWIQPSE

-556 DDAVDDHLV
+556 DNAEDDHLV
-565 IVKSEAGIIIP
+565 IVRSENGIVIP
-576 VEWGGRNERVNALF
+576 SEWGGRNERVNALF
-590 FLAGTTAK
+590 FLAGTSAK
-598 PGRVLRL
+598 PGRALRL
-605 AGELAGYLDDDK
+605 AGELAAYLHDGE
-617 SAVSLDAAHEAEVK
+617 SAVSSDAAHEAEVK
-631 DGLLPGLE
+631 QALLPGLE
-639 IGQYPLLPETSM
+639 IGQYPLLPETAM
-651 RSLIGKKVG
+651 GVLIGRTLG
-660 DLTLDKDLHI
+660 EIDLDADLHI
-670 EAIRRGETV
+670 EAIRRGEQV
-679 LRADPSTELI
+679 LRADPETKLM

-709 ADSV
+709 ANKI